1 MQYFMNEHIDIFQY
15 NLEAFGYNMNSRT
28 IERKILFQNEKNLF
42 LYTSMFLKIK
52 IEQNPNKI
60 YS

>member
-28 IERKILFQNEKNLF
+28 IERKILFQNKKKSTFVYLNVF
-42 LYTSMFLKIK
+42 KD
-52 IEQNPNKI
+52 QNPAKFK
-60 YS
+60 